1 MEKLKKVLVIGSGPI
16 IIGQAA
22 EFDYSGT
29 QACHALKEEGIE
41 VLLLNPNPATIM
53 TDASSA
59 DKVYLEP
66 LIVETV
72 EAIFIAEQPDGII
85 YTMGGQSA
93 LNLAMELHKLGIPE
107 KYNVKILG
115 SDISAIIKGEDRE
128 IFRSLMQEIGEPIV
142 ESEIIHTI
150 EEGLNTA
157 GHIGYP
163 VIVRP
168 AFTLGGTGGGIAE
181 SPEEL
186 KEILAKGLALSP
198 VSQALVEK
206 SIKGW
211 KEVEFEIMRDHK
223 GNGISVCHMENLDPV
238 GIHTGDS
245 IVVTPCQTLAD
256 HEIQMLR
263 SSALHITEKVGIIGA
278 CNVQFALH
286 PKSFDYIVIEIN
298 PRVSRSSA
306 LASKATG
313 YPIARIATKVSIGY
327 SLDQI
332 VNDITGKTP
341 ACFEPSLDY
350 VVVKIPKWP
359 FDKFP
364 NADRTLGTKM
374 MATGEVMAI
383 GRNFEHAFLK
393 AIRSLEIN
401 RYGLMYPASEDRTV
415 DELKN
420 RVIKAGDDRIFD
432 VAELLRKGFM
442 WTKLCELTG
451 IDYYFMEK
459 IDWIVRQE
467 EILKTYALG
476 DLTAEILR
484 TLKNKG
490 FSDKAMSQLMN
501 IAEEDIFEKR
511 KELNIFPVYKPVD
524 TCAAEFEALAPYYYS
539 CYDTEDEVPVSDKRK
554 MLVIGSGPIR
564 IGQGIEFDYSVV
576 HAVSTLKELG
586 FESIVINNNPE
597 TVSTD
602 FVIADKL
609 YFEPLTEEDVYHI
622 IRKENPEL
630 VFVQFGGQ
638 TAIKLARFLH
648 EKNIPMAGVGF
659 EQIDLAED
667 RERFDAL
674 MEKLNIPRPKGTNV
688 RSVKDGVAAAK
699 ELGFPVLVRPS
710 YVLGGAG
717 MEICYS
723 EQEVGSY
730 LSTALALTEHPI
742 LVDKYLNG
750 IELETDAI
758 CDGTDIFIPGIMEHW
773 ERAGVHSGDSINI
786 YPTQRIS
793 PEIEKLV
800 EEYCRK
806 IALAMNIKGL
816 INVQFV
822 IYDNKPYVIEVNPRA
837 SRTIPFIAKVT
848 GVPVVSIA
856 TRVMLGEKLKDIGY
870 VNIHPKIKDIAV
882 KVPVFS
888 TEKLTNVEVGLSP
901 EMKSTGESAA
911 IASTLEEALYKGLL
925 AARKKYLDLDDVHI
939 YLSLCDQEAIRDEIA
954 EILLSFPPN
963 TLTLSA
969 EEHTALF
976 LQDKGLQVQALK
988 STEKIEAGIRNGTFN
1003 IFVNISTS
1011 SRDKE
1016 RNEFA
1021 LRRTALEFGLEV
1033 MTSPDSLKVFSLIK
1047 NANITGFTT
1056 KELFS
1061 SIGQK

>member
-1 MEKLKKVLVIGSGPI
+1 MSLLKKILVIGSGPI

-53 TDASSA
+53 TDHSSA

-66 LIVETV
+66 LSIETV
-72 EAIFIAEQPDGII
+72 EQILINENPDGII
-85 YTMGGQSA
+85 CNMGGQTA
-93 LNLAMELHKLGIPE
+93 LNLAIDLHDAGIPQ
-107 KYNVKILG
+107 KYNTKILG
-115 SDISAIIKGEDRE
+115 TSIDAIKKGEDRE
-128 IFRSLMQEIGEPIV
+128 LFRTLMQDIQEPIV
-142 ESEIIHTI
+142 ESEVIHTI
-150 EEGLNTA
+150 EEGLNVA

-168 AFTLGGTGGGIAE
+168 AYTLGGTGGGIADT
-181 SPEEL
+181 PEAL
-186 KEILAKGLALSP
+186 KEILEKGLTLSP
-198 VSQALVEK
+198 VCQALVEK

-223 GNGISVCHMENLDPV
+223 GNTISVCNMENLDPV

-245 IVVTPCQTLAD
+245 IVIAPCQTLAD

-263 SSALHITEKVGIIGA
+263 SAAIKITSAVGVVGA
-278 CNVQFALH
+278 CNVQFALD
-286 PKSFDYIVIEIN
+286 PKSFQYIIIEIN

-313 YPIARIATKVSIGY
+313 YPIARIATKMALGY

-332 VNDITGKTP
+332 INDVTGKTP

-350 VVVKIPKWP
+350 IVVKIPKWP

-364 NADRTLGTKM
+364 NAIRTLGTKM

-393 AIRSLEIN
+393 AIRSLEIS
-401 RYGLMYPASEDRTV
+401 RYGLSNPASAARSVE
-415 DELKN
+415 ELKEY
-420 RVIKAGDDRIFD
+420 VVKASDDRIFD
-432 VAELLRKGFM
+432 VAELLRRGFM
-442 WTKLCELTG
+442 WRRLCELTG

-459 IDWIVRQE
+459 IDWIVHQE
-467 EILKTYALG
+467 ELLKNSTLS
-476 DLTAEILR
+476 DFTAENLR
-484 TLKNKG
+484 VIKNKG
-490 FSDKAMSQLMN
+490 FSDKAIAEL
-501 IAEEDIFEKR
+501 IGVAEEDIFIKR
-511 KELNIFPVYKPVD
+511 KEFNIFPVYKPVD
-524 TCAAEFEALAPYYYS
+524 TCAGEFKALTPYFYS
-539 CYDTEDEVPVSDKRK
+539 CYDQEDEVLVTSRKK

-576 HAVSTLKELG
+576 HAVNTLKELG
-586 FESIVINNNPE
+586 YESIVINNNPE

-622 IRKENPEL
+622 ILKEKPEY

-638 TAIKLARFLH
+638 TAIKLAKFLH
-648 EKNIPMAGVGF
+648 EKNIPLAGVGF
-659 EQIDLAED
+659 EQINLAED
-667 RERFDAL
+667 RECFDNL
-674 MEKLNIPRPKGTNV
+674 LEKLDIPRPKGINV
-688 RSVKDGVAAAK
+688 RTLKEGIHAAE
-699 ELGFPVLVRPS
+699 ELGYPVLVRPS

-717 MEICYS
+717 MEICHTS
-723 EQEVGSY
+723 EEVKSY
-730 LSTALALTEHPI
+730 LTIAFKTHQEYPI
-742 LVDKYLNG
+742 LIDKYING

-773 ERAGVHSGDSINI
+773 ERSGVHSGDSINI
-786 YPTQRIS
+786 YPVQRIS
-793 PEIEKLV
+793 QESELLV

-806 IALAMNIKGL
+806 IALAMNIQGL

-822 IYDNKPYVIEVNPRA
+822 MHQGKPYVIEVNPRA
-837 SRTIPFIAKVT
+837 SRTIPFLAKVT
-848 GVPVVSIA
+848 GIPIINIA
-856 TRVMLGEKLKDIGY
+856 TKVMLGYKLKDLGY
-870 VNIHPKIKDIAV
+870 LNTYPKIKSIAV

-888 TEKLTNVEVGLSP
+888 TEKLNGVEVGLSP

-911 IASTLEEALYKGLL
+911 LGDSLAEALLKGCL
-925 AARKKYLDLDDVHI
+925 AAHKKYLLLDDVHI
-939 YLSLCDQEAIRDEIA
+939 FLSICNISSIRNEIVN
-954 EILLSFPPN
+954 ILKEFPQYF
-963 TLTLSA
+963 LTLSA
-969 EEHTALF
+969 EEETAYY
-976 LQDKGLQVQALK
+976 LQEKGLQVQAFK
-988 STEKIEAGIRNGTFN
+988 STEKIENAIKSGQFN

-1016 RNEFA
+1016 KNEFN

-1033 MTSPDSLKVFSLIK
+1033 MTSPDSLKAFALIK
-1047 NANITGFTT
+1047 KYTKPLGI
-1056 KELFS
+1056 KELFQT
-1061 SIGQK
+1061 IGLK

>member
-1 MEKLKKVLVIGSGPI
+1 MKDLKKVLVIGSGPI

-41 VLLLNPNPATIM
+41 VILLNPNPATIM
-53 TDASSA
+53 TDSSSA

-66 LIVETV
+66 LTTKTV
-72 EAIFIAEQPDGII
+72 EEIFIAEQPDGII
-85 YTMGGQSA
+85 CTLGGQTA
-93 LNLAMELHKLGIPE
+93 LNLAMDLDQEGLLQ
-107 KYNVKILG
+107 KYNVTMLG
-115 SDISAIIKGEDRE
+115 SDIEAIKKGEDRD
-128 IFRSLMQEIGEPIV
+128 IFRNLMQQINIPIV
-142 ESEIIHTI
+142 NSAIIHSL
-150 EEGLNTA
+150 EEGLNIA
-157 GHIGYP
+157 GSIGYP

-168 AFTLGGTGGGIAE
+168 AFTLGGTGGGLADT
-181 SPEEL
+181 PEEL
-186 KEILAKGLALSP
+186 KEILARGLALSP
-198 VSQALVEK
+198 VSQALIEK

-211 KEVEFEIMRDHK
+211 KEVEFEVMRDA
-223 GNGISVCHMENLDPV
+223 NGTAISVCHMENLDPV

-245 IVVTPCQTLAD
+245 IVIAPCQTLAD
-256 HEIQMLR
+256 KEIQMLR
-263 SSALHITEKVGIIGA
+263 SAALFITDQVGVIGA
-278 CNVQFALH
+278 CNVQFALD

-313 YPIARIATKVSIGY
+313 YPIARIATKIAIGY
-327 SLDQI
+327 RLDQI
-332 VNDITGKTP
+332 INEVTGKTP

-401 RYGLMYPASEDRTV
+401 RWGMTFEESANRSIE
-415 DELKN
+415 ELKE
-420 RVIKAGDDRIFD
+420 RVVKAGDDRIFD
-432 VAELLRKGFM
+432 IAELLRKGFM
-442 WTKLCELTG
+442 WRRLCELTA

-467 EILKTYALG
+467 ELLKTYTLS
-476 DLTAEILR
+476 DLNATNLRIL
-484 TLKNKG
+484 KSKG
-490 FSDKAMSQLMN
+490 FSDKAISQLMN
-501 IAEEDIFEKR
+501 VDEEDIFLKR

-539 CYDTEDEVPVSDKRK
+539 CYETEDEVPVSTKPK

-586 FESIVINNNPE
+586 YESIVINNNPE

-622 IRKENPEL
+622 ILKEKPKF

-638 TAIKLARFLH
+638 TAIKLAKFLH
-648 EKNIPMAGVGF
+648 DKKIPTAGVGF

-674 MEKLNIPRPKGTNV
+674 MEELNIPRPKGTNI
-688 RSVKDGVAAAK
+688 RTLQEGINAAT
-699 ELGFPVLVRPS
+699 EIGFPVLVRPS

-717 MEICYS
+717 MEICHS
-723 EQEVGSY
+723 VEEVTNY
-730 LSTALALTEHPI
+730 LTAALKNTEHPI
-742 LVDKYLNG
+742 LIDKYLNG
-750 IELETDAI
+750 LELELDAI
-758 CDGTDIFIPGIMEHW
+758 CDGENIFIPGIMEHW

-786 YPTQRIS
+786 YPIQRIPS
-793 PEIEKLV
+793 DIVKLA
-800 EEYCRK
+800 EEYSKK

-816 INVQFV
+816 LNIQFV
-822 IYDNKPYVIEVNPRA
+822 LFEDKLYVIEVNPRA

-848 GVPVVSIA
+848 GVPIVNIA
-856 TRVMLGEKLKDIGY
+856 TRVMLGEKLSDIGF
-870 VNIHPKIKDIAV
+870 VGMHPNIKDIAV

-911 IASTLEEALYKGLL
+911 IAPTFEEALYKGLL
-925 AARKKYLDLDDVHI
+925 SARKKYLHLDDIHI
-939 YLSLCDQEAIRDEIA
+939 YLSLCEHEHIRLEIA
-954 EILLSFPPN
+954 EILKSFPEN
-963 TLTLSA
+963 CLTLTA
-969 EEHTALF
+969 EESTALY
-976 LQDKGLQVQALK
+976 LQQQGLQVQALK
-988 STEKIEAGIRNGTFN
+988 SSEKIESGIRNGLYN
-1003 IFVNISTS
+1003 IFVNISTTT
-1011 SRDKE
+1011 RDIE
-1016 RNEFA
+1016 RNEFN
-1021 LRRTALEFGLEV
+1021 LRRMALEFGLEV
-1033 MTSPDSLKVFSLIK
+1033 MTSPDSLKALSIIK
-1047 NANITGFTT
+1047 NSNITDAPI

-1061 SIGQK
+1061 SIGQL